1 MSGSPE
7 EVALLF
13 RRRFAVVEE
22 IQGLNARHLKAQQ
35 VAGGVAFALLQA
47 EAGGDTDGD
56 GEGEEGPN
64 AAARLAALVAE
75 AEAAEAECAACAAAL
90 ADSEARLD
98 EIDRLIAGT

>member
-1 MSGSPE
+1 VSGSPE

-56 GEGEEGPN
+56 GEGEDGPD
-64 AAARLAALVAE
+64 AARLAALVAE